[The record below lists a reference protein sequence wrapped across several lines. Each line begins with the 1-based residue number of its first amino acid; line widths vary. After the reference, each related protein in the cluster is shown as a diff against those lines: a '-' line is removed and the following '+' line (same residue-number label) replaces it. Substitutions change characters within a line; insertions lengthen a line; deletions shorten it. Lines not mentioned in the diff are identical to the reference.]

1 MRMPHLHPNSV
12 RRIIRDLLIR
22 VDLPDPHEFATAYV
36 KHAEARRAELSAPM
50 PISVAVQRWLSLG
63 SI

>member
-1 MRMPHLHPNSV
+1 MPHLHPNSI

-36 KHAEARRAELSAPM
+36 KHVEARRGAKSTPM
-50 PISVAVQRWLSLG
+50 PVSIAVQRWLSLG